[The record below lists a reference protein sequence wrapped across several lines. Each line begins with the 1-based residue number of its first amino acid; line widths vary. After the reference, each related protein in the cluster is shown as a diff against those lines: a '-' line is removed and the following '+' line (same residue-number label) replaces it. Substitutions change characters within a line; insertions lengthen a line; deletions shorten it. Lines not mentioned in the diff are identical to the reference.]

1 MSLKKTKVSFFLT
14 FATEITAYLDLAES
28 ANMIKSTIGQKV
40 EEERQRPKSAGSE
53 KGVHESHV
61 VPPGEPLISMT
72 SVKTSLSMCQE
83 ITAYL
88 DLAESANMIK
98 STIGQ
103 KVEEERQ
110 RPKSKKGVHES
121 HVVPPGEPLISMT
134 SVKNLAVNVSRRNMI
149 RKERYENQD
158 EGDWY

>member
-1 MSLKKTKVSFFLT
+1 MDAIDQFVPLSNEKLRKKLYWESETAVRFDGLRDVVPISRL
-14 FATEITAYLDLAES
+14 AQITAYLDLAES
-28 ANMIKSTIGQKV
+28 ANMIKSTIGKKV

-53 KGVHESHV
+53 KGV
-61 VPPGEPLISMT
+61 
-72 SVKTSLSMCQE
+72 
-83 ITAYL
+83 Y
-88 DLAESANMIK
+88 
-98 STIGQ
+98 
-103 KVEEERQ
+103 
-110 RPKSKKGVHES
+110 ES